1 MDFNNGVVVQW
12 GRLVMTIGQTRQ
24 IVSLPI
30 SFSNTQYTIFC
41 IDRFGNAPSQVNQI
55 TAFAMVTDSQY
66 YTTSKFTV
74 ITNHNN
80 VQDFWMV
87 WCWLLIIESVYNG
100 EDLILQLQIIH

>member
-1 MDFNNGVVVQW
+1 MLLYLVFLINNGVVVQW

-24 IVSLPI
+24 TVSLPI
-30 SFSNTQYTIFC
+30 SFSNTRYTIFC
-41 IDRFGNAPSQVNQI
+41 IDRFGNAPSQLNQI

-80 VQDFWMV
+80 VQDFGWFGV
-87 WCWLLIIESVYNG
+87 GY
-100 EDLILQLQIIH
+100 